1 MVMATFVA
9 IFLVAV
15 VYHVAGVGEAAL
27 EQQVMQDAADAVT
40 FSSASVNS
48 RGMNLLVIINRIMAA
63 ILAILVAVRL
73 LEAILIVAQAAMA
86 VLCAIPWTAAAMCP
100 IASAL
105 VTPTEEISNVAN
117 DVEDIVNEVLPI
129 FHDLAELVNEIVPY
143 LAEAEAVAVSQSGVY
158 NRPAKVGFVWPV
170 FDGLPT
176 KEGSFETLCEKAT
189 GNVTSIA
196 FGYMPAGVETV
207 IGALLET
214 LATTFSGF
222 FCGEDNSES
231 SSGGESGGS
240 GGQAPQGANQRISR
254 TYPTEDH
261 SECSGDEQ
269 NSGVTDWNYKIEDQA
284 GSCNDEEGSAQ
295 VLCDCEGKQ
304 ECETCSRYG
313 CARCYAFLHGAAI
326 PLDSTDQREESDGR
340 YEKGL
345 WTRRVDR
352 WREYWDS
359 GEGTGAAPGWRFRA
373 WVDEDLRSLVQ
384 AEGDPCAGLA
394 WQGSC
399 STGAPSSERNSSDI
413 AEGDPPPS
421 PPTAICSDT
430 GPTDSYTDG
439 AGTEV
444 REMERVSWLYLHS
457 CEVSKHLKTY
467 AQGNPVSNEDGDKN
481 PRELDMDRY
490 PDESKMRGVVIG
502 EGKSGRRTRGVGVAA
517 KGADTSGPW
526 GTRVS
531 VAAAEY
537 YSPHNDLWH
546 IDWTA
551 RLIRFRFSY
560 DTEGTTGEGGGGSEG
575 YGGGGSGGFGGGGS
589 GGGMG
594 GGFGQDMF
602 SQCMP
607 GLEEECGEVQGALGL
622 GENGGGM
629 EGLMGGGS
637 GGGMGGLMGGG
648 AGGGMTEDLILH

>member
-15 VYHVAGVGEAAL
+15 VYHVAGVGGATL

-73 LEAILIVAQAAMA
+73 IEALLIIAQAALA
-86 VLCAIPWTAAAMCP
+86 VLCAIPWSAAAMCP
-100 IASAL
+100 LASAL
-105 VTPTEEISNVAN
+105 VTPTEEISNVA
-117 DVEDIVNEVLPI
+117 DEVEDIVNEVLPI

-189 GNVTSIA
+189 DNVTDIA
-196 FGYMPAGVETV
+196 FGYMPPGVKDI
-207 IGALLET
+207 IGELLGG

-222 FCGEDNSES
+222 FCGDDDSES
-231 SSGGESGGS
+231 GSDGEEDSGGGNQQG
-240 GGQAPQGANQRISR
+240 PQGANQRVSR

-261 SECSGDEQ
+261 RECSGDEQ
-269 NSGVTDWNYKIEDQA
+269 NSGVTDWSYKVEDQA
-284 GSCNDEEGSAQ
+284 GNCKGDEGTTQA
-295 VLCDCEGKQ
+295 LCDCEGKA
-304 ECETCSRYG
+304 ECESCARFG

-326 PLDSTDQREESDGR
+326 PLESDSNWEESDGR
-340 YEKGL
+340 YENGL

-359 GEGTGAAPGWRFRA
+359 GDGEGRSPGWRFRE
-373 WVDEDLRSLVQ
+373 WVDEDLRSLIQV
-384 AEGDPCAGLA
+384 EGDPCDGATQ
-394 WQGSC
+394 QGSC
-399 STGAPSSERNSSDI
+399 STGAPSSDRVPSELE
-413 AEGDPPPS
+413 EGDAPPPH
-421 PPTAICSDT
+421 PAAICSHT
-430 GPTDSYTDG
+430 GTTDSYTDG
-439 AGTEV
+439 AGAEV
-444 REMERVSWLYLHS
+444 RDMERVSWLYLHS
-457 CEVSKHLKTY
+457 CEVSKHLKSY
-467 AQGNPVSNEDGDKN
+467 ARGNPVSNQEGDKN

-490 PDESKMRGVVIG
+490 PDESKMRGVVTG
-502 EGKSGRRTRGVGVAA
+502 EGKSERRSRGVGVAA
-517 KGADTSGPW
+517 KDADTSGPF
-526 GTRVS
+526 GNRVS

-537 YSPHNDLWH
+537 YSPHEDLWH

-560 DTEGTTGEGGGGSEG
+560 DTEGEGGQGGA
-575 YGGGGSGGFGGGGS
+575 YGGGGFGGGGGGMGS
-589 GGGMG
+589 GFGQEMFSQCMPQLNDECEEVQGALGIGGEGGMGDLMGDGMG
-594 GGFGQDMF
+594 GGFGADM
-602 SQCMP
+602 
-607 GLEEECGEVQGALGL
+607 A
-622 GENGGGM
+622 
-629 EGLMGGGS
+629 
-637 GGGMGGLMGGG
+637 
-648 AGGGMTEDLILH
+648 EDLILH